1 MEEVINGTS
10 VSLIKRWINHI
21 LNIIDQN
28 SPQKGPCYT
37 VPSKIELEPDVIMML
52 YKIGQI
58 FDMKFCDLKNDGTLK
73 YAGPE
78 ESSYL
83 KNKLEFI
90 LKVIDVK

>member
-21 LNIIDQN
+21 LNLIDQN

-37 VPSKIELEPDVIMML
+37 LQNKVELQPEVILML

-58 FDMKFCDLKNDGTLK
+58 FEMKFCDLKNDGTLR
-73 YAGPE
+73 YTGPE
-78 ESSYL
+78 EGSYL
-83 KNKLEFI
+83 KDKLEFI
-90 LKVIDVK
+90 LKVILY